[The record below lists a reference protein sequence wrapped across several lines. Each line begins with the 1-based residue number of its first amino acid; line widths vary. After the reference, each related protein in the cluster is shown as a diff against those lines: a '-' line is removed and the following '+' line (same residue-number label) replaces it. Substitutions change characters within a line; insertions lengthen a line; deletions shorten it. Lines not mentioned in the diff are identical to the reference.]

1 MFEHVITAQDVLDIF
16 HERELGENGDV
27 LFELPLL
34 MIIQMDSLLMLVMK
48 PISIANLR
56 LANKRRRPEN
66 PVYPEKEYLAICI
79 IKT

>member
-1 MFEHVITAQDVLDIF
+1 MFEHVITAQDVMDIF

-27 LFELPLL
+27 LFELPLVNDHSNGL
-34 MIIQMDSLLMLVMK
+34 FVDARNE

>member
-1 MFEHVITAQDVLDIF
+1 MNESWVRMETFCLSC
-16 HERELGENGDV
+16 LW
-27 LFELPLL
+27 L